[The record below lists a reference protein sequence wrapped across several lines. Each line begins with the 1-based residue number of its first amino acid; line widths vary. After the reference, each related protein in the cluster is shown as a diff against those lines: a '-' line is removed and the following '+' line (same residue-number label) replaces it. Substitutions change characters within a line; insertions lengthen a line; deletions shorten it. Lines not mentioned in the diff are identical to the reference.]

1 MRNQRGFSIVEML
14 IAMAVMLSITGAV
27 FSIVNPSQGMFQ
39 SQTEVSDMQQRL
51 RVTADT
57 LYKDLVMAGGG
68 SYQGQMSGSLLY
80 TFAPVLPYRAGELNE
95 DPPGTVKTDTL
106 TVIYIPPT
114 NAQTTLATNP
124 GNSLTNSV
132 ETRVAPEAGC
142 PAGDALCGFSE
153 GMTVLIY
160 DENGHSELFTITQI
174 QDNNLNNIKIQHN
187 GEKLSY
193 PFPMN
198 PSTKIV
204 QASTYTYFLKTDVA
218 TSTFQLMRYDGGKGA
233 DVPVVDNV
241 VGLSF
246 RYFAD
251 PQPPQ
256 LNGSPL
262 TDKTVPATTY
272 GPRPPVVGTNNGD
285 GWPDGENCVFMFAGP
300 QLVPRLDVIGDGTT
314 LVELAPAKLADGPWC
329 PGPAGAAPGQGSWD
343 ADLLRVR
350 KIQVTLRVQTALA
363 SLRGPASALFTYG
376 GTSKE
381 GTKWVPD
388 QQMSFSVSPRNMNL
402 GR

>member
-1 MRNQRGFSIVEML
+1 MGNQRGFSLIEMTV
-14 IAMAVMLSITGAV
+14 AMAVMLGITAGV
-27 FSIVNPSQGMFQ
+27 FAIVNPSQGMFQ
-39 SQTEVSDMQQRL
+39 TQTEVSDMQQRL
-51 RVTADT
+51 RVASDT

-68 SYQGQMSGSLLY
+68 SYQGKMSGSLLY
-80 TFAPVLPYRAGELNE
+80 TFAPVVPYRLGEIND
-95 DPPGTVKTDTL
+95 DPPGTFKTDTL

-114 NAQTTLATNP
+114 NAQTTLANNP

-132 ETRVAPEAGC
+132 ETRVAAQAGC
-142 PAGDALCGFSE
+142 PSGDALCGFSE

-160 DENGHSELFTITQI
+160 DENGHSETFTITQI
-174 QDNNLNNIKIQHN
+174 QDVNQNNIKIQHN
-187 GEKLSY
+187 GEKLTY

-204 QASTYTYFLKTDVA
+204 QANSYTYFLKADAT
-218 TSTFQLMRYDGGKGA
+218 TSTYQLMRYDGGNAA

-256 LNGSPL
+256 LNGHPL
-262 TDKTVPATTY
+262 SDKTVPVTTY
-272 GPRPPVVGTNNGD
+272 GPRPPVTGQNNGD

-300 QLVPRLDVIGDGTT
+300 QLVPRLPVIGNGTT
-314 LVELAPAKLADGPWC
+314 LVELTAADLSDGPWC
-329 PGPAGAAPGQGSWD
+329 PGSAAGATPSSWD
-343 ADLLRVR
+343 ADLLRIR
-350 KIQVTLRVQTALA
+350 KIQITLRVQSAVA
-363 SLRGPASALFTYG
+363 ALRGPASALFTYG

-388 QQMSFSVSPRNMNL
+388 QQMSFAVSPRNLNL